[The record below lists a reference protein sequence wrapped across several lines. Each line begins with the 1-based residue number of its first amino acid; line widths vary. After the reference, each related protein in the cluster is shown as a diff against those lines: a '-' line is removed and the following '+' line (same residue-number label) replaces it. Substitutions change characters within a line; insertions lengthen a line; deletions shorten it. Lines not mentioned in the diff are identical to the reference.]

1 MVPRIRRATDWIFCH
16 FGPFFVFYP
25 SNKAECQNFEN
36 MKKKNAWRY
45 RHFTSAYQKSWYAIP
60 FLRYRAWTN
69 VILFFILHNFLP
81 FYRPNSPTNQNF
93 LKLKK
98 SAWRYHH
105 FTHMYQI
112 TWCTVQTNGQKKWYK
127 EMGDPPKNSQIVML
141 FFRVSSGDKP
151 REIFWGKV
159 TNAKD

>member
-1 MVPRIRRATDWIFCH
+1 MSKFWK
-16 FGPFFVFYP
+16 Y
-25 SNKAECQNFEN
+25 E
-36 MKKKNAWRY
+36 KKNAWRY
-45 RHFTSAYQKSWYAIP
+45 CHFTSAYQKSWYAIP